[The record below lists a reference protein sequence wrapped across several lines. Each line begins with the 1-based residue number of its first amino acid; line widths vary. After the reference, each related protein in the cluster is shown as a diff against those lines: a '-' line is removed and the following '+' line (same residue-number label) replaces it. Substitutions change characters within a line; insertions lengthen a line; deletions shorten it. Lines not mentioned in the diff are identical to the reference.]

1 MTGELMMFVTHTA
14 TTAITTHR
22 FPIRK
27 TDTRS

>member
-1 MTGELMMFVTHTA
+1 MMFVTHTA